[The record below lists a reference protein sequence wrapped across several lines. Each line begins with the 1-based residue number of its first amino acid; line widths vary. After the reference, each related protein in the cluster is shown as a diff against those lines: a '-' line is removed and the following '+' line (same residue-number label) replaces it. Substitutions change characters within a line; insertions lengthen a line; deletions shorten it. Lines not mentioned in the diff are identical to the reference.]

1 MGDDVVGARIFQTW
15 KSKTVLP
22 DNFRYWRSTLLEKNP
37 DFAFTLWDDADNRNF
52 IAQHFPWFLGI
63 YDNLPAEIYRVD
75 CVRYFYLY
83 AKGGFYIDLDTE
95 CLALLKRFADFPGI
109 LLGRMGPYPDF
120 LHAVPNAIM
129 ASRPREEFWLLVIG
143 LISNLFGSGLR
154 GGGPE
159 SLTGPVVLKAAVDIY
174 LSKEPLISSQMI
186 GSFALRL
193 PEHLKPRPGR
203 SRIELLPQREWYP
216 IDWSDP
222 IHQALRQE
230 IRGGLLLDGERKKRL
245 FPESSL
251 VTYWSHV
258 WAE

>member
-1 MGDDVVGARIFQTW
+1 
-15 KSKTVLP
+15 
-22 DNFRYWRSTLLEKNP
+22 
-37 DFAFTLWDDADNRNF
+37 
-52 IAQHFPWFLGI
+52 
-63 YDNLPAEIYRVD
+63 
-75 CVRYFYLY
+75 
-83 AKGGFYIDLDTE
+83 
-95 CLALLKRFADFPGI
+95 
-109 LLGRMGPYPDF
+109 
-120 LHAVPNAIM
+120 M